1 MTCVQSL
8 GWIASSCVFL
18 SQKEVPGLKEMGVL
32 HMTMGC
38 VPPGNI
44 LLLSIWE
51 RIYPTGPETQRF
63 ELEIHLGQK
72 IMEVK

>member
-1 MTCVQSL
+1 M
-8 GWIASSCVFL
+8 
-18 SQKEVPGLKEMGVL
+18 PGPKEMGVL
-32 HMTMGC
+32 HTTVGC